1 MESLSEFLE
10 KSLNFTNLACMNL
23 VLTDLIGELSY
34 SKCSNVLHTRHERI
48 HTGEKPYKC
57 VICHQAFNV
66 KSSCQR
72 HYAVHFKDLRDM
84 KQQLNTTAWC
94 VSSRVRTG
102 LKST

>member
-1 MESLSEFLE
+1 MGSYGKRVACRYCGKLFH
-10 KSLNFTNLACMNL
+10 TNHNL
-23 VLTDLIGELSY
+23 
-34 SKCSNVLHTRHERI
+34 TRHERI

-84 KQQLNTTAWC
+84 KQQLNTSAWC
-94 VSSRVRTG
+94 VSSRVHTG
-102 LKST
+102 LKNT

>member
-1 MESLSEFLE
+1 
-10 KSLNFTNLACMNL
+10 MNL
-23 VLTDLIGELSY
+23 VFTDLIGELSY
-34 SKCSNVLHTRHERI
+34 SKCSNVSRTRHERI

-94 VSSRVRTG
+94 VSKDPISRLINRHINGTV
-102 LKST
+102 

>member
-1 MESLSEFLE
+1 MY
-10 KSLNFTNLACMNL
+10 L
-23 VLTDLIGELSY
+23 VLTDLIGELGY
-34 SKCSNVLHTRHERI
+34 SKCSNVSHTRHERI

-94 VSSRVRTG
+94 VSSRVSTG
-102 LKST
+102 LKNT